1 MKASELR
8 IGNFIYDSVVSLLG
22 DNRSVI
28 KVQGIGLVGIQYTF
42 DYKGSGV
49 LSMEYNPDLFSPTP
63 LTEEWLLKFGFENS
77 SHPDFDFHIN
87 IPHLRDNNYKSTIGV
102 IEWSDG
108 VIEVYRVNGK
118 TDIHTAETCGVATIQ
133 YVHQLQN
140 LYFALTGEELTYGK

>member
-1 MKASELR
+1 MKANELR
-8 IGNFIYDSVVSLLG
+8 INNWYDHNG
-22 DNRSVI
+22 DYRQVTPNTIEEVWESERSWCRPI
-28 KVQGIGLVGIQYTF
+28 
-42 DYKGSGV
+42 
-49 LSMEYNPDLFSPTP
+49 P

-118 TDIHTAETCGVATIQ
+118 TDVHTAETCGVATIQ

-140 LYFALTGEELTYGK
+140 LYFALTGEELNLHK